1 MLEDILEPQ
10 EKTFL
15 HKEKEYVIK
24 PMNIIKTDKVLKILP
39 TFDLLKNP
47 TDSILKL
54 IGSDLDKVIAIAI
67 EASGIQK
74 DVIYNMQPHHLVDL
88 LQMIIEVNKPS
99 FFLAWEKIT
108 KAMTSQSTGSE
119 PFKPLSVKD
128 TE

>member
-24 PMNIIKTDKVLKILP
+24 PMNIIKTDKVLTILP

-108 KAMTSQSTGSE
+108 KAMTSQSIGSE
-119 PFKPLSVKD
+119 QSKPLSAKD
-128 TE
+128 TA